1 MPYCCQIKYGIL
13 TIKKGECKMVEMP
26 EMQKVKEETL
36 RFMRGK
42 YVLDEVLGKYY
53 EIDCLRFRQ
62 GKKTI
67 VSINLHEDHYDFQ
80 IIFGKAER
88 EKFEGQRDEFPQ
100 SIIHLYDESRILH
113 DGMWLLIRVDN
124 MEMLEAVKKM
134 ILIKKK
140 PNRKPFPKENAVY
153 GKCGH
158 RCDLCIHFSG
168 STISEELRKELEERL
183 TRVYDGTDWS
193 MRCSGCGTSGCHT
206 QLCDQLKCAKEKGC
220 DTCVSCKQYP
230 CSSAT
235 VGYAELGAKSILADD
250 VTWAILPYVSFQ
262 YEN

>member
-1 MPYCCQIKYGIL
+1 MTEKTEL
-13 TIKKGECKMVEMP
+13 H
-26 EMQKVKEETL
+26 KVKEEAM

-53 EIDCLRFRQ
+53 ELNCLRFRQ

-67 VSINLHEDHYDFQ
+67 VSINIHKDHYDFQ

-88 EKFEGQRDEFPQ
+88 EKFEAIKDEFPCN
-100 SIIHLYDESRILH
+100 IVDLYNESRILH

-124 MEMLEAVKKM
+124 METLEAVKKM

-168 STISEELRKELEERL
+168 GTIIEDFRKELEERL
-183 TRVYDGTDWS
+183 TRVYDGADWS

-206 QLCDQLKCAKEKGC
+206 QLCDQIKCAKEKSC

-230 CSSAT
+230 CSKAT
-235 VGYAELGAKSILADD
+235 AGYAELGLKSFLADD
-250 VTWAILPYVSFQ
+250 ITWAILPYVPYQ
-262 YEN
+262 YGN